1 MKPEIQKALD
11 NIALII
17 EKRARYESGEE
28 FLQVVKDFRMIK
40 AELEKES
47 KTFSEK
53 VMQEIRE
60 KNLEENDSTREN

>member
-1 MKPEIQKALD
+1 
-11 NIALII
+11 
-17 EKRARYESGEE
+17 
-28 FLQVVKDFRMIK
+28 MIK

>member
-28 FLQVVKDFRMIK
+28 FLQVVKDFRLIK

-53 VMQEIRE
+53 VMQDIRE
-60 KNLEENDSTREN
+60 KNLEENGTPS

>member
-28 FLQVVKDFRMIK
+28 FLQVVKDFRLIK
-40 AELEKES
+40 AELEKEF

-53 VMQEIRE
+53 VMQDIRE
-60 KNLEENDSTREN
+60 KNLEENGTPS

>member
-28 FLQVVKDFRMIK
+28 FLQVVKDFRLIK

-60 KNLEENDSTREN
+60 KNLEENGTDK

>member
-28 FLQVVKDFRMIK
+28 FLQVVKDFRLIK

-60 KNLEENDSTREN
+60 KNLEENGTQS

>member
-28 FLQVVKDFRMIK
+28 FLQVVKDFRLIK

-53 VMQEIRE
+53 VMQDIRE